1 MKTMNLVPAEI
12 RTKHYEADEV
22 RDDEKIGTLSRGSEK
37 QDTPLTFSGNITY
50 PLSISNDV

>member
-22 RDDEKIGTLSRGSEK
+22 RDDEKMGTLSRGSEK
-37 QDTPLTFSGNITY
+37 QDTLLTFSGNITY
-50 PLSISNDV
+50 PLSISDDV